1 MQTLEQLTQS
11 IQPLDQKAM
20 QQAKTR
26 IDGLLKPIG
35 SLGRLETLAVQM
47 AGIYRSTTLKTGRKE
62 IIVMAADHGVF
73 DEGIAVTPKEV
84 TAIQAY
90 NMTKGRGL
98 TGVCALA
105 HAAGVDVNI
114 VDVGIDCDPIP
125 GVLNMKVARG
135 CGNIA
140 KTAAMSREQCE
151 SLLLST
157 AKLAMNRVKDG
168 ITVLGVGEL
177 GIGNTTPAA
186 AMVSVITGAK
196 PEQSVGLGAN
206 YPSDKLHHKVA
217 IVEQAIAVNQPDPE
231 DGVDILAKVGGF
243 DLVGM
248 TGTMLGGAAA
258 GVPIVLDGFLSY
270 ACALVACKICP
281 AVWHYLIPSHLSAE
295 KGSQIALAHM
305 DLKPFLQLEMRLGEG
320 SGAAIAMQILDA
332 AASMYNRMG
341 LLVDD
346 NLSLPNPS

>member
-1 MQTLEQLTQS
+1 METLEQLIHL

-20 QQAKTR
+20 QQAKAR

-35 SLGRLETLAVQM
+35 SLGRLESLAVQM
-47 AGIYRSTTLKTGRKE
+47 AGIYRSASLKTGRKE
-62 IIVMAADHGVF
+62 IIVMAADHAVF
-73 DEGIAVTPKEV
+73 DEGIAVTPKAV

-105 HAAGVDVNI
+105 YVAGLTSI
-114 VDVGIDCDPIP
+114 
-125 GVLNMKVARG
+125 LLML
-135 CGNIA
+135 
-140 KTAAMSREQCE
+140 E
-151 SLLLST
+151 S
-157 AKLAMNRVKDG
+157 
-168 ITVLGVGEL
+168 I
-177 GIGNTTPAA
+177 
-186 AMVSVITGAK
+186 
-196 PEQSVGLGAN
+196 
-206 YPSDKLHHKVA
+206 A
-217 IVEQAIAVNQPDPE
+217 IVEQAIAVNKPDPE

-295 KGSQIALAHM
+295 KGSQIALAHL
-305 DLKPFLQLEMRLGEG
+305 DLKPFLQLDMRLGEG
-320 SGAAIAMQILDA
+320 SGAAIAMHIIDA
-332 AASMYNRMG
+332 AISMYNRMG

-346 NLSLPNPS
+346 NLTLPDPS